1 IEERKDRRPE
11 RNDRMAR
18 VGEVDAVLP
27 VDDEIA
33 RLIVVLAVEQSVDRN
48 GAPVGRE
55 LDQPPPALLRAEEL
69 APWADGEPVHPV
81 GVATKLA
88 DRLAGMIEP
97 KQAALVHGAEQ
108 QPAAGTVPDHAAGR
122 PLERSGNELELPSL
136 ELRSHALLLP
146 DRDAGNV
153 EAGAKHR
160 VIGRHVERAPIIVAP
175 RDVGGVPARDQQPA
189 EQLAAGIDDMHAA
202 RSGAVD
208 VTLAVALHA
217 VGDAGL
223 ATGELVEQTAVA
235 DAAIGRNLEGAD
247 VRPPAIV

>member
-1 IEERKDRRPE
+1 
-11 RNDRMAR
+11 
-18 VGEVDAVLP
+18 
-27 VDDEIA
+27 
-33 RLIVVLAVEQSVDRN
+33 AVEQSVDRN
-48 GAPVGRE
+48 GAPVRRE

-69 APWADGEPVHPV
+69 APRADGEPVDPV
-81 GVATKLA
+81 GIATKLA

-97 KQAALVHGAEQ
+97 AQAALVHGAEQ
-108 QPAAGTVPDHAAGR
+108 QLAAGAVPDHAAGR

-136 ELRSHALLLP
+136 ELRSLELRSHALLLP
-146 DRDAGNV
+146 DWDAWNV

-160 VIGRHVERAPIIVAP
+160 VIGRHIERAPIIVAP
-175 RDVGGVPARDQQPA
+175 RDVGGVSARDQQPA

-235 DAAIGRNLEGAD
+235 DAAIGRNVEGAD
-247 VRPPAIV
+247 VRHPGIVDVEDF

>member
-48 GAPVGRE
+48 GAPVRHE

-69 APWADGEPVHPV
+69 APRADGEPVDPV
-81 GVATKLA
+81 GVATNLA

-97 KQAALVHGAEQ
+97 KQTALVHGAEQ
-108 QPAAGTVPDHAAGR
+108 QLAAGTVPDHAAGR

-146 DRDAGNV
+146 DWDAWNV
-153 EAGAKHR
+153 EAGGQNPAGRRH
-160 VIGRHVERAPIIVAP
+160 IGRWRLILP
-175 RDVGGVPARDQQPA
+175 
-189 EQLAAGIDDMHAA
+189 
-202 RSGAVD
+202 
-208 VTLAVALHA
+208 
-217 VGDAGL
+217 
-223 ATGELVEQTAVA
+223 
-235 DAAIGRNLEGAD
+235 
-247 VRPPAIV
+247 PPAVWG